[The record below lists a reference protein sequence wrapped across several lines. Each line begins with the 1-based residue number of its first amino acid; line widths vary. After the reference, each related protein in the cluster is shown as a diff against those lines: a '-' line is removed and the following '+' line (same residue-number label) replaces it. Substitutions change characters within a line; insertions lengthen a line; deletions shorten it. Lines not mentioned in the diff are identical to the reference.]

1 VTGAP
6 PGPSE
11 DDIVEYFGVRLD
23 EGETPDAMDWSLE
36 VDILGTNPENMSEMY
51 VGAMPQC
58 H

>member
-6 PGPSE
+6 PGYSK

-23 EGETPDAMDWSLE
+23 EGETQDAMDWSLE

-51 VGAMPQC
+51 LGATPQY